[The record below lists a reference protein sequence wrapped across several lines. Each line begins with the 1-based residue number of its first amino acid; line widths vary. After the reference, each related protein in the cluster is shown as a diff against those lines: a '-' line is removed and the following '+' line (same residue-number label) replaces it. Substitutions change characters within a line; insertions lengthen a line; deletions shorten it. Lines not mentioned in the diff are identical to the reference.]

1 MGTDRLISDRN
12 GNQEKALELDRAH
25 SEEAD
30 QQCYK
35 TSLEMEPTG
44 GKGRGDDRRTTGAG
58 IYRLNGR
65 QWALLGIN

>member
-30 QQCYK
+30 V
-35 TSLEMEPTG
+35 TG
-44 GKGRGDDRRTTGAG
+44 QALIWTKEEGAIKEHLVPGFRGDQGSG
-58 IYRLNGR
+58 IS
-65 QWALLGIN
+65 WD

>member
-12 GNQEKALELDRAH
+12 GNQEKALELDRSH

-30 QQCYK
+30 QQCHQ

-44 GKGRGDDRRTTGAG
+44 KKEEGTTEEHLAPGFRG
-58 IYRLNGR
+58 
-65 QWALLGIN
+65 